1 MELLG
6 PEVLGFSAG
15 GPGLSVFDWRE
26 APQAEFAVIGD
37 PVKHSLGPQMYSRAL
52 AELGYPYSYVA
63 IHVPGGSAKE
73 TLDFLRARG
82 YWGVNVTVPH
92 KKDAMEW
99 CETLSDFAR
108 RVEAA
113 NTVDLRTREGANTDA
128 PGFMDTL
135 DGLCER
141 IGRALVLGAGGA
153 ARAVVAALCDAGW
166 QVGVFNRT
174 ASRAEELVGR
184 LDCGAKALDRPDP
197 GECCL
202 VINATSASLFGEVP
216 DLDWIRVEAG
226 ALFYDL
232 SYGEEATPFVALAR
246 SKGFVAVDGKL
257 MLAAQG
263 ARSLEY
269 WLGKQIPQ
277 EAMLRALR

>member
-1 MELLG
+1 M
-6 PEVLGFSAG
+6 
-15 GPGLSVFDWRE
+15 
-26 APQAEFAVIGD
+26 IGD
-37 PVKHSLGPQMYSRAL
+37 PVKHSLGPRMYSRAL

-63 IHVPGGSAKE
+63 IHVPGGSVIEA
-73 TLDFLRARG
+73 LDSLREQG

-99 CETLSDFAR
+99 CETLSDFAS

-113 NTVDLRTREGANTDA
+113 NTVDLRTKAGENTDA

-174 ASRAEELVGR
+174 PSRAEELVGR
-184 LDCGAKALDRPDP
+184 LNCGAKALTSPDP
-197 GECCL
+197 GGCCL
-202 VINATSASLFGEVP
+202 IVNATSASLFGEVP
-216 DLDWIRVEAG
+216 DLDWNRVETG

-246 SKGFVAVDGKL
+246 SEGFVAVDGKL

-269 WLGKQIPQ
+269 WLGKPIPP